1 MAVRNAVFAV
11 VGAILGILA
20 SLGIYAAAQPA
31 EHAATTPQVSY
42 GSR

>member
-1 MAVRNAVFAV
+1 MRTALFAV
-11 VGAILGILA
+11 GGAILGILA
-20 SLGIYAAAQPA
+20 SIGIYAAAQPA

>member
-1 MAVRNAVFAV
+1 MRTAMFAV
-11 VGAILGILA
+11 AGVILGILA
-20 SLGIYAAAQPA
+20 SIGIYAAAQPS